1 MAKMHSRK
9 RGRSGSSKPLN
20 KTKPSWSRMKEKE
33 LELLIVKLA
42 KEGKSAS
49 VIGLELRDS
58 YGIPD
63 VKTVAGKRIT
73 ELLIEKGHTPKMP
86 EDLIALMKKAFAVR
100 KHLEAN
106 GQDMPALRGM
116 QLTDSK
122 IKRLIKYYQRI
133 GKIPIAF
140 KYDPKQ
146 LKLYTQ

>member
-9 RGRSGSSKPLN
+9 RGRSGSSKPLH
-20 KTKPSWSRMKEKE
+20 KTKPSWVRMKEKE

-42 KEGKSAS
+42 KEGKPAS
-49 VIGLELRDS
+49 IIGLELRDS

-63 VKTVAGKRIT
+63 VKTILGKRIT
-73 ELLIEKGHTPKMP
+73 ELLVEKDHAPKLP
-86 EDLIALMKKAFAVR
+86 EDLLALMRRALATR

-106 GQDMPALRGM
+106 KQDMPALRGT
-116 QLTDSK
+116 QLLDSK
-122 IKRLIKYYQRI
+122 IKRLFKYYHRI
-133 GKIPIAF
+133 GKLPISF